1 MKVIRDPTVPGDLD
15 VSACFDNAKA
25 LNTSL
30 STGAVIAGQSVSNDN
45 YYRFT
50 DQLARASTGQW
61 QVISNYPIVYYRGPR
76 SASRETLPYCHAP
89 RYFRRARCLRGR
101 GPVPPAGAADGSSSV
116 NCSTGSSCE
125 IMLEHMIH
133 FGGKNY
139 SPGAENTVV
148 DITPP
153 PCLWIPQGDAHAG
166 SQVVIDF
173 YNNTDPGP
181 GALFDGEHAFTEA
194 KQLVNQNPIPA
205 GTWYELPVNPN
216 DTQAQ
221 VQQCLNE
228 PLFFWDVPGQA
239 LPGIEIPPRTL
250 AQLALAKMNIP
261 QAGRMILSPTT
272 GNSYSN
278 LPTFARTTLSFRP
291 EFGPGGMPY
300 VTDNAQLG
308 AQSATVWV
316 RATPL
321 QLSTSDN
328 SARLDTACLRLPRLE
343 RDGHQPGRRGP
354 HRRQRHRRLRR
365 HLPPA
370 RDLEHHR
377 HADLAGLLGGRHR

>member
-1 MKVIRDPTVPGDLD
+1 MAILLPALAAAVP
-15 VSACFDNAKA
+15 A
-25 LNTSL
+25 L
-30 STGAVIAGQSVSNDN
+30 
-45 YYRFT
+45 
-50 DQLARASTGQW
+50 
-61 QVISNYPIVYYRGPR
+61 
-76 SASRETLPYCHAP
+76 
-89 RYFRRARCLRGR
+89 
-101 GPVPPAGAADGSSSV
+101 PAGAADGSSSV

-181 GALFDGEHAFTEA
+181 GALFDGQHAFQEA
-194 KQLVNQNPIPA
+194 KQLVTQNPMPP

-221 VQQCLNE
+221 IQECLNG
-228 PLFFWDVPGQA
+228 PLFFWDVPGA
-239 LPGIEIPPRTL
+239 PLPGIQIPPQTL
-250 AQLALAKMNIP
+250 AQLALAKMNVP
-261 QAGRMILSPTT
+261 QAGKMILSPRS

-278 LPTFARTTLSFRP
+278 LPTFSRVTLSFRP
-291 EFGPGGMPY
+291 EFGPGGLPY

-308 AQSATVWV
+308 GRVPPSGSRPPRCGCPPTTTRPGSTQPAAATSAPPRWSVT
-316 RATPL
+316 RGRSPAAARTAPPTAA
-321 QLSTSDN
+321 SPSAS
-328 SARLDTACLRLPRLE
+328 SARGTSTPR
-343 RDGHQPGRRGP
+343 
-354 HRRQRHRRLRR
+354 
-365 HLPPA
+365 
-370 RDLEHHR
+370 
-377 HADLAGLLGGRHR
+377 